1 MLSTQAWVSQVRA
14 DDGTGLVASVT
25 GFGPGAS
32 RAQDA
37 VTAAL
42 LLAAGQR
49 VLTASPGVRGVRGGP
64 APPPV
69 LVPQPVLTPG
79 SPAFAAAH
87 RFAALPS
94 AARHAWLARHLAAL
108 RAGRITVAQ
117 LP

>member
-1 MLSTQAWVSQVRA
+1 VLSTQAWVSQVRA

-49 VLTASPGVRGVRGGP
+49 VLTASPGVRGGP